1 MGKHSRSSLFLMELI
16 IAILFFSLAGA
27 VCIRLFVTAHSIS
40 QNTIA
45 RNHAITQT
53 QNLAEAWLS
62 AEGSQELLAAALP
75 GLEVSEKAGGT
86 SFCLFFDKNWEPC
99 SASEAEN
106 AAFAAEL
113 YIPPS
118 EAADSLIHAEIT
130 VSALSREETLYSL
143 SLVHHISE
151 RRQSLDN

>member
-62 AEGSQELLAAALP
+62 AGRAARSFLLPLSPVWRFRKKREVLP
-75 GLEVSEKAGGT
+75 SV
-86 SFCLFFDKNWEPC
+86 F
-99 SASEAEN
+99 
-106 AAFAAEL
+106 
-113 YIPPS
+113 
-118 EAADSLIHAEIT
+118 SLIKT
-130 VSALSREETLYSL
+130 GNPVPPPKRKTLHL
-143 SLVHHISE
+143 
-151 RRQSLDN
+151 RQSCTCPHLRMPIP

>member
-62 AEGSQELLAAALP
+62 AEGSQKLLAAALP

-86 SFCLFFDKNWEPC
+86 SFCLFFDKNWNPVPPPKRKTLHLRQNC
-99 SASEAEN
+99 TSPH
-106 AAFAAEL
+106 L
-113 YIPPS
+113 RMPIP
-118 EAADSLIHAEIT
+118 
-130 VSALSREETLYSL
+130 
-143 SLVHHISE
+143 
-151 RRQSLDN
+151 